1 MKKCV
6 GCGIELQTED
16 KNKLGYTEKEEN
28 TLCERCFKLKHY
40 GQYKQVSLKN
50 DDYLKILNS
59 IPKNANIL
67 YITDILSLDTTYI
80 NKFNNITLVVT
91 KYDLLPKTTKKEK
104 IINYLNNN
112 IPSLSK
118 IFIINNKNKEE
129 INEIYK
135 YLTKLNN
142 KQVYVIG
149 TTNTGKSTLINN
161 LIKLE
166 EKDISTVTTSIYP
179 STTLDIVEVNLNK
192 LTLLDTPGLINQ
204 NNIVNHLNDNE
215 IKEITPK
222 KTIKPKTCQLI
233 GKGSIKIG
241 EYIRIDYNSKE
252 KNSIVIYT
260 ANNLKKE
267 FISKNNIFLYNKT
280 NHKYNIE
287 NNKDIVFLG
296 IGFIK
301 ITKPIELNIYIKENI
316 SPIIR
321 DNLI

>member
-118 IFIINNKNKEE
+118 IFIINNKSKEE

-222 KTIKPKTCQLI
+222 KTIKPKTCQLN

-267 FISKNNIFLYNKT
+267 FISKNNNFLYNKT

>member
-50 DDYLKILNS
+50 DDYLKILNA

-267 FISKNNIFLYNKT
+267 FISKNNNFLYNKT

>member
-6 GCGIELQTED
+6 GCGIELQTKD
-16 KNKLGYTEKEEN
+16 KNKLGYTEKEDN

-50 DDYLKILNS
+50 EDYLKILNS
-59 IPKNANIL
+59 IPENANIL
-67 YITDILSLDTTYI
+67 YITDILSLDTTHI

-91 KYDLLPKTTKKEK
+91 KYDLLPITTKKEK
-104 IINYLNNN
+104 IINYLNNK

-118 IFIINNKNKEE
+118 IFIISNKN
-129 INEIYK
+129 NEDIRELYQ
-135 YLTKLNN
+135 YLTKQNN
-142 KQVYVIG
+142 KPIYVIG

-161 LIKLE
+161 LIKIE
-166 EKDISTVTTSIYP
+166 EQDISTITTSIYP
-179 STTLDIVEVNLNK
+179 STTLDIVEVKLNK
-192 LTLLDTPGLINQ
+192 LNLLDTPGLINE
-204 NNIVNHLNDNE
+204 NNIVNHLKDKE
-215 IKEITPK
+215 IKEISPK

-241 EYIRIDYNSKE
+241 DYIRIDYNSKE

-267 FISKNNIFLYNKT
+267 FISKNNNFLYDKT
-280 NHKYNIE
+280 CNKYNID
-287 NNKDIVFLG
+287 NNKDIVILG
-296 IGFIK
+296 LGFIK
-301 ITKPIELNIYIKENI
+301 ITKPIEIKIYIKENI

>member
-50 DDYLKILNS
+50 DDYLKILNA

-267 FISKNNIFLYNKT
+267 FISKNNIF
-280 NHKYNIE
+280 
-287 NNKDIVFLG
+287 
-296 IGFIK
+296 FI
-301 ITKPIELNIYIKENI
+301 
-316 SPIIR
+316 
-321 DNLI
+321 